1 MTDMC
6 RKDEN
11 TQRYEYIA
19 HQINREELL
28 INNRLTW
35 MLTLNGF
42 LFATFALL
50 LKSDPVTNSPTWDST
65 IFLLR
70 WGLPTLGI
78 FISLAGLLGV
88 IAAQLQIKWLCR
100 QWHEHKLDER
110 QLWVRPFGANGASE
124 LGKLACCLP
133 PVALMLMWFGLLI
146 TSSQF

>member
-1 MTDMC
+1 MTDTC
-6 RKDEN
+6 RKNEN

-50 LKSDPVTNSPTWDST
+50 LKSDPATNSPIWDST

-70 WGLPTLGI
+70 WGLPTLGAS
-78 FISLAGLLGV
+78 ISFAGLLGV
-88 IAAQLQIKWLCR
+88 AAARRQIKWLCGEWK
-100 QWHEHKLDER
+100 QLDEPH
-110 QLWVRPFGANGASE
+110 LGIRPYGDDHADG
-124 LGKLACCLP
+124 LGKASCYLP
-133 PVALMLMWFGLLI
+133 PVALMVMWFGLLI